1 MRSFELKNNLGQS
14 MDLNADQ
21 HFFMKVKGLGME
33 RKLEFE
39 KTSSSWLVMEDVLKQ
54 KTIQGVMNFDD
65 YEGYEEFVK
74 FVQHEPLT
82 MVYQSN
88 TTIEVQ
94 VRVEQLEK
102 GEVEAT
108 LQCPI
113 RFVNVCEF
121 YKKVHVQSE
130 IAIEGSGKKYP
141 RTYPYKYRDNISG
154 SIDIF
159 SETKKES
166 PVKLTIF
173 GPCLNPSWS
182 HYVDGK
188 LKTSGKVGNETL
200 PCDIQAGERLV
211 IDTTSVPWTIHKL
224 NQVNE
229 FLLDCYQM
237 SDWETERFI
246 LLQYGANK
254 ITATQEGSEAITMA
268 AEGYL
273 MYETL

>member
-1 MRSFELKNNLGQS
+1 MRSFELKNNLGQI
-14 MDLNADQ
+14 MDLNEDR
-21 HFFMKVKGLGME
+21 HFLMKVKGLGMD
-33 RKLEFE
+33 RKFEIE
-39 KTSSSWLVMEDVLKQ
+39 KTSSRWLIMEDVLKQ
-54 KTIQGVMNFDD
+54 KTIQGVMNFHD
-65 YEGYEEFVK
+65 YETFEEFVK

-82 MVYQSN
+82 MIYRSSS
-88 TTIEVQ
+88 TIEIQ

-102 GEVEAT
+102 TELEAT

-113 RFVNVCEF
+113 RFVNVSEF
-121 YKKVHVQSE
+121 YKKVQVQSE
-130 IAIEGSGKKYP
+130 IVIQAGGKKYP
-141 RTYPYKYRDNISG
+141 RTYPYRYRDNISG
-154 SIDIF
+154 SIDIL

-166 PVKLTIF
+166 PLKLTIF

-182 HYVDGK
+182 HYVDGQ
-188 LKTSGKVGNETL
+188 LKASGKVGNDTL
-200 PCDIQAGERLV
+200 PCEILEGERLV
-211 IDTTSVPWTIHKL
+211 IDTTSIPWTIHKC

-273 MYETL
+273 IYETL